1 MRRRSGRRQT
11 GKAGAVFDSIPECW
25 WKIGQKSLE
34 KDGLDPYSIKD
45 ARDANAKYVVR
56 KRENKLFEIYKDT
69 EMTFNQM
76 TEWYLK
82 QEPVKRLASYD
93 IIEMKLKNFNTVYG
107 DMIVADIKKVDLQNF
122 IIKRQNEG
130 KKVST
135 IDQDIG
141 KVKSMISM
149 CFENDM
155 VSGRTLKVFRS
166 IKKQTKKFDDVRD
179 RILSPDEFEFLMK
192 HATGHTKDIIATGY
206 YSGMWKGEI
215 LNLLWSRVKLDKR
228 LIQLEPGDTKDREA
242 RDIPICDELYKILLN
257 MPNRIQKADDDGHVF
272 LYKRKPVKDIR
283 KGLKVACKG
292 AGIKY
297 GRDVKGGIIFH
308 DLRHT
313 FNTNLRKAGVAET
326 VIMAITGHSTREMF
340 DRYNSVDLDDIDKA
354 SKQFSGFISKPNDAH
369 TDAPRP
375 KLSKKLKNESS

>member
-1 MRRRSGRRQT
+1 M
-11 GKAGAVFDSIPECW
+11 
-25 WKIGQKSLE
+25 
-34 KDGLDPYSIKD
+34 
-45 ARDANAKYVVR
+45 
-56 KRENKLFEIYKDT
+56 
-69 EMTFNQM
+69 
-76 TEWYLK
+76 
-82 QEPVKRLASYD
+82 
-93 IIEMKLKNFNTVYG
+93 
-107 DMIVADIKKVDLQNF
+107 
-122 IIKRQNEG
+122 
-130 KKVST
+130 
-135 IDQDIG
+135 
-141 KVKSMISM
+141 
-149 CFENDM
+149 
-155 VSGRTLKVFRS
+155 
-166 IKKQTKKFDDVRD
+166 
-179 RILSPDEFEFLMK
+179 
-192 HATGHTKDIIATGY
+192 
-206 YSGMWKGEI
+206 
-215 LNLLWSRVKLDKR
+215 DKR